1 MPRFYFDTEDGR
13 CVRDPEGTELP
24 DVQAARR
31 EGLSILGEILRYQ
44 GEEFWKTAQFSV
56 IVTNAAR
63 ERIVTL
69 TANAIE
75 VATED
80 ASGGNTGA
88 PHEPAD

>member
-1 MPRFYFDTEDGR
+1 MPRYFFDTQDGR
-13 CVRDPEGTELP
+13 CVRDPEGAELP
-24 DVQAARR
+24 DAQAAKR

-44 GEEFWKTAQFSV
+44 GEEFWKTAHFSV
-56 IVTNAAR
+56 IVTNAAG

-75 VATED
+75 DIDDRTI
-80 ASGGNTGA
+80 GA

>member
-13 CVRDPEGTELP
+13 CVRDPDGTELS

-44 GEEFWKTAQFSV
+44 GEEFWKTAQFRV
-56 IVTNAAR
+56 IVSNAAR

-69 TANAIE
+69 TAHAVE
-75 VATED
+75 AADVQ
-80 ASGGNTGA
+80 NTGA
-88 PHEPAD
+88 PHEPSD